1 MKLCIFGDKLEK
13 KYSSLKR
20 LKLIFLL
27 LSLENVM
34 KKVILSVLNLKD
46 YMLISSTNRDI
57 KSEK

>member
-1 MKLCIFGDKLEK
+1 MYLGDKLEK